1 VRTVSSGGKPS
12 PQRLRIH
19 EVREHALSVYLHDGQ
34 MLSVPRLELWLSTDV
49 DELELEPEVVL
60 DAADNLERAYAE
72 VTVGR
77 VIDGDARYG

>member
-1 VRTVSSGGKPS
+1 
-12 PQRLRIH
+12 
-19 EVREHALSVYLHDGQ
+19 

>member
-1 VRTVSSGGKPS
+1 L
-12 PQRLRIH
+12 QRFGIH
-19 EVREHALSVYLHDGQ
+19 EVRERSLPVDLHDGQ
-34 MLSVPRLELWLSTDV
+34 VLSVPRLELWLTTDV

>member
-12 PQRLRIH
+12 PQCLRIH
-19 EVREHALSVYLHDGQ
+19 EVREHALSVYFHDGQ